1 MGKIIVADALKLRL
15 VASYIPIASVLHFL
29 YFSVQKLDG
38 LSSVID
44 VVAKRLR
51 LLLDLKNALKSAA

>member
-1 MGKIIVADALKLRL
+1 MGKIIVADTLKLGL
-15 VASYIPIASVLHFL
+15 VASYLPIASVLHFL